1 MPPRASPSPPQG
13 GAAGG
18 PAKPDPRRPLGYSGS
33 SVAGD
38 AKRGGTTETIRILV
52 ADDHPLFREGVV
64 HSLASEPD
72 FTVVGQAA
80 SGEEA
85 LRMARDLLPDV
96 VLLDIGMQ
104 GWDGIVTAEKITTA
118 CPAARIMMLTV
129 MEDEDK
135 LLASF
140 KAGARAYVLKGV
152 SAHELGRVVRSVAQ
166 GEVYV
171 TPSLA
176 AGILVTLSRGG
187 PAQHDPL
194 GELTE
199 RESEILNFVVL
210 GLTNRE
216 IGERLHLSEKTIKH
230 YITNILEKLHVRS
243 RVEAAMLA
251 VRGAHRNEGH

>member
-1 MPPRASPSPPQG
+1 MAES
-13 GAAGG
+13 
-18 PAKPDPRRPLGYSGS
+18 
-33 SVAGD
+33 
-38 AKRGGTTETIRILV
+38 IRILV

-72 FTVVGQAA
+72 IAVVGQAA

-104 GWDGIVTAEKITTA
+104 GWDGIVTAEKIRTA
-118 CPAARIMMLTV
+118 CPATRIMMLTV

-152 SAHELGRVVRSVAQ
+152 SAHDLARVVRSVAQ

-176 AGILVTLSRGG
+176 AGILVTLSQGQA
-187 PAQHDPL
+187 PQDPL

-199 RESEILNFVVL
+199 RESEILNLVVL

-216 IGERLHLSEKTIKH
+216 IGDRLHLSEKTIKH

-251 VRGAHRNEGH
+251 VRGARRHEG

>member
-1 MPPRASPSPPQG
+1 MAES
-13 GAAGG
+13 
-18 PAKPDPRRPLGYSGS
+18 
-33 SVAGD
+33 
-38 AKRGGTTETIRILV
+38 IRIVV

-72 FTVVGQAA
+72 LAVVGQAA

-85 LRMARDLLPDV
+85 LLLARDLLPDV

-104 GWDGIVTAEKITTA
+104 GWGGILTAEKIRTA
-118 CPAARIMMLTV
+118 CPATRIMMLTV
-129 MEDEDK
+129 VEDEDK

-152 SAHELGRVVRSVAQ
+152 SAHDLARVVRSVAQ

-176 AGILVTLSRGG
+176 AGILLTLSRT
-187 PAQHDPL
+187 PVPHDPL

-199 RESEILNFVVL
+199 RESEILNLVVG

-251 VRGAHRNEGH
+251 VRGARHDEG